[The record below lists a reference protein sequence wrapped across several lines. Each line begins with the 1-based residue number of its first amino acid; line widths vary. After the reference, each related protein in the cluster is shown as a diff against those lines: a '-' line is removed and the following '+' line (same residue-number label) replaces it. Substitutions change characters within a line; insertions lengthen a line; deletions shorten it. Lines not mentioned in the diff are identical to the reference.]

1 MATVKD
7 ALTYMGVAAAALAW
21 IVIIASI
28 SLNPW
33 FNLLHNALS
42 DLGNRLSGGA
52 VDPPSPSRRSPRAP
66 SPQWLPNGRPRFP
79 ASAGLGNPG
88 N

>member
-21 IVIIASI
+21 IVIIVSI

-42 DLGNRLSGGA
+42 DLGNRLSGG
-52 VDPPSPSRRSPRAP
+52 
-66 SPQWLPNGRPRFP
+66 G
-79 ASAGLGNPG
+79 G
-88 N
+88 